1 MRIIKRKT
9 LKDFY
14 NQPGHSDAEAPLEA
28 WYHETKHAR
37 WKTPADIKA
46 HYASASILK
55 NSRVVFN
62 IGGNKYR
69 LVVEIDYAAGIVFI
83 RFIGTH
89 AEYDRIDAEEV

>member
-14 NQPGHSDAEAPLEA
+14 NQPDYWDAKGSLEA
-28 WYHETKHAR
+28 WYHEARHAR
-37 WKTPADIKA
+37 WETPADIKSR
-46 HYASASILK
+46 YASASVLK

-69 LVVEIDYAAGIVFI
+69 LVVKIDYAAGIVFI